1 MQGTGSFAPPY
12 PFSSPFSRGTAGTAP
27 IALATGSA
35 KGRPLPSGNFPTI
48 FTNVSL
54 GTGGTQYM
62 QQVPQSAGRAF
73 YLEGPGTVESGLA
86 TTVITST
93 ETHVFTTVKT
103 KIVKEFCT
111 MVNDSLS

>member
-1 MQGTGSFAPPY
+1 
-12 PFSSPFSRGTAGTAP
+12 
-27 IALATGSA
+27 
-35 KGRPLPSGNFPTI
+35 
-48 FTNVSL
+48 
-54 GTGGTQYM
+54 M